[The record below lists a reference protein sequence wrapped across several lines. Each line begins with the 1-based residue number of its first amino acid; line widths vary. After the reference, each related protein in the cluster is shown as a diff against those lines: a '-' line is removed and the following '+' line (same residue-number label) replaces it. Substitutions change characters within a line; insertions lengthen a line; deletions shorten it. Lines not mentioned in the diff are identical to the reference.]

1 MRVSPVRAQE
11 TGHAAHDPP
20 ISSGKFSTC
29 RWPGYPY
36 ELMRESPGGVYGYTE
51 LSTVEGIG
59 GVLLKSYPESQ
70 LIEYV
75 TRARVS

>member
-1 MRVSPVRAQE
+1 
-11 TGHAAHDPP
+11 
-20 ISSGKFSTC
+20 
-29 RWPGYPY
+29 
-36 ELMRESPGGVYGYTE
+36 MRESLGGVYGYTE

>member
-1 MRVSPVRAQE
+1 MRLTIRPSAWESFRRAVGRAIL
-11 TGHAAHDPP
+11 TSLCGSLPAA
-20 ISSGKFSTC
+20 C
-29 RWPGYPY
+29 
-36 ELMRESPGGVYGYTE
+36 MGYTE

>member
-1 MRVSPVRAQE
+1 M
-11 TGHAAHDPP
+11 
-20 ISSGKFSTC
+20 
-29 RWPGYPY
+29 
-36 ELMRESPGGVYGYTE
+36 GYTD

-75 TRARVS
+75 TKASVS